1 MSDLRQK
8 TKTFFNALDWNKPVT
23 FGDLKLIKD
32 SVPSTLY
39 VKNLHGAAG
48 GNDRV
53 SDLAFQI
60 ELQESAGSYLFTGNR
75 GTGKTT
81 ELLRLAGLLKQS
93 GCEVF
98 YADMGEYIDL
108 TSPLEPTD
116 FLITLMG
123 ALSEKVAERLEIDPA
138 KQNWW
143 ERIWQFLQTEVQI
156 TEVSLGVKDGASLK
170 AALALDP
177 TFKRLLQEKTRGYL
191 SRIVELARAYAL
203 EIVNL
208 VRTERRDEG
217 RKIVLIADSVERL
230 GGSSVGEEIHKVFSS
245 AAILFDNHADKLRFT
260 GLNVVYTVP
269 PFLAAVSEGG
279 LSTYAGGQI
288 YALPSVHIYEG
299 CPVPGQPCQP
309 SEHGLAVMRAI
320 VEKRYPGWAEFFNKE
335 QLDQLALSSG
345 GDLRDYFRMLRLCL
359 VRAGQGQFP
368 VTDSAVRDAENA
380 VRADMLPLADD
391 DREWLR
397 KITRSHACNL
407 PSLEK
412 LPDLARLIHGKRVL
426 NYRNG
431 EDLYDVHPLI
441 RKEVGGGEDEKGGG
455 A

>member
-8 TKTFFNALDWNKPVT
+8 TKTFYNALDWNKPVT
-23 FGDLKLIKD
+23 FGDLKLIKETVSAD
-32 SVPSTLY
+32 LY
-39 VKNLHGAAG
+39 VENLHGSAG
-48 GNDRV
+48 GSDRV

-60 ELQESAGSYLFTGNR
+60 DLQESAGSYLFTGNR

-123 ALSEKVAERLEIDPA
+123 ALSEKVAERLGIDPTEE
-138 KQNWW
+138 NWW
-143 ERIWQFLQTEVQI
+143 ERIWHFLQADVRIKEI
-156 TEVSLGVKDGASLK
+156 SLGVSDGASLK

-177 TFKRLLQEKTRGYL
+177 SFKRLLQEKTRGYL
-191 SRIVELARAYAL
+191 SKIVELARAYAL
-203 EIVNL
+203 EIVTL
-208 VRTERRDEG
+208 VRSERRDLN

-230 GGSSVGEEIHKVFSS
+230 GGSSAGEEIRKVFRS
-245 AAILFDNHADKLRFT
+245 AAVLFDDHADKLRFT

-309 SEHGLAVMRAI
+309 SERGLAVMRTI
-320 VEKRYPGWAEFFNKE
+320 VAKRYPEYAEFFSKT

-345 GDLRDYFRMLRLCL
+345 GDLRDYFRMLRNCL

-368 VTDSAVRDAENA
+368 VTDAAVRDAENA

-397 KITRSHACNL
+397 KITTSHACNL

-431 EDLYDVHPLI
+431 EDWYDVHPLI
-441 RKEVGGGEDEKGGG
+441 RKEVGGVAEQ
-455 A
+455 AAHA

>member
-8 TKTFFNALDWNKPVT
+8 TKTFYNALDWNKPVT
-23 FGDLKLIKD
+23 FGDLKLIKETVSAD
-32 SVPSTLY
+32 LY
-39 VKNLHGAAG
+39 VENLHGSAE

-60 ELQESAGSYLFTGNR
+60 DLQESAGSYLFTGNR

-81 ELLRLAGLLKQS
+81 ELLRLAGLLQKS

-123 ALSEKVAERLEIDPA
+123 ALSEKAAERLEIDPA
-138 KQNWW
+138 KENWW
-143 ERIWQFLQTEVQI
+143 ERIWHFLQTDVQI
-156 TEVSLGVKDGASLK
+156 AEISLGVTNGASLK

-177 TFKRLLQEKTRGYL
+177 TFKRLLQERTRGYL
-191 SRIVELARAYAL
+191 SKIVEQAREYAL
-203 EIVNL
+203 EVVTL
-208 VRTERRDEG
+208 VRNERRDVD

-230 GGSSVGEEIHKVFSS
+230 GGSSVGEEIRKVFRS
-245 AAILFDNHADKLRFT
+245 ASILFDDHADKLRFT

-299 CPVPGQPCQP
+299 CPVPGQPCEP
-309 SEHGLAVMRAI
+309 SEHGLAVMQAI
-320 VEKRYPGWAEFFNKE
+320 VEKRYPGWAEFFTKE

-368 VTDSAVRDAENA
+368 VTDNAVRDAENA
-380 VRADMLPLADD
+380 VRADMLPMADD

-397 KITRSHACNL
+397 KITSSHACNL

-431 EDLYDVHPLI
+431 EDWYDVHPLI
-441 RKEVGGGEDEKGGG
+441 RKDVGVEEAKGTG